1 MIDDI
6 NYLKN
11 KLMAALQIPKAYLGY
26 EEDTNGKAT
35 LAAMDVRFA
44 KTIERIQR
52 VMVSELTK
60 IAIVHLYAQGIDDD
74 RLTNFTLELTIPSK
88 IYEQEKVE
96 LYSSKVQ
103 LIQQMQQTKMVSKEW
118 MYEAI
123 LNMAKDE
130 QDKMS
135 MQVLEDTKQTF
146 RLNSIE
152 TQGMDPAKP
161 TGTDGPTD
169 VEEEINS
176 INSELENEATIGRP
190 KDVVRYGKDDH
201 KDGRDPLGIKTLKSK
216 EGSVPYKPRKI
227 SYLEVF
233 KDMNGNKKTI
243 LTEDLTKE

>member
-1 MIDDI
+1 
-6 NYLKN
+6 
-11 KLMAALQIPKAYLGY
+11 
-26 EEDTNGKAT
+26 
-35 LAAMDVRFA
+35 
-44 KTIERIQR
+44 
-52 VMVSELTK
+52 
-60 IAIVHLYAQGIDDD
+60 
-74 RLTNFTLELTIPSK
+74 
-88 IYEQEKVE
+88 
-96 LYSSKVQ
+96 
-103 LIQQMQQTKMVSKEW
+103 MQQTKMVSKEW

-135 MQVLEDTKQTF
+135 MQVLEDTKQSF

-201 KDGRDPLGIKTLKSK
+201 KDGRDPLGIKTLKAK
-216 EGSVPYKPRKI
+216 EGSVKYKPRKV
-227 SYLEVF
+227 SYLEIF
-233 KDMNGNKKTI
+233 KDMKWSLKCGECGCPLRAKVYTKMTYLNKDKSCPLDKWKEIEMEYLDKHSDAVKYKTKKTF
-243 LTEDLTKE
+243 L